1 MKIYIPNILP
11 SSLVNKLDKLCNQFG
26 EPELEIKY
34 EIISKEFGVIIIE
47 EQNIFHIESTFKTN
61 YELIKNY
68 NNNDLLVDK
77 TNITKLSLKSQ
88 FPVNYLYTRFLQYK
102 FQTHKKS
109 KLALII
115 NYFEEPDNN
124 FEFIKIP
131 VDFYFD
137 YNNENLDL
145 KEPFFQEEFN
155 MFLSNLN

>member
-1 MKIYIPNILP
+1 MKIYISNKFPI
-11 SSLVNKLDKLCNQFG
+11 SLMDKFDQLRIQFG
-26 EPELEIKY
+26 NPEIEIKY
-34 EIISKEFGVIIIE
+34 EIISKEFGIIIIE
-47 EQNIFHIESTFKTN
+47 ENNIYYIESTFKTD

-77 TNITKLSLKSQ
+77 TNITKIPLKSQ

-115 NYFEEPDNN
+115 HYLEEPNNN